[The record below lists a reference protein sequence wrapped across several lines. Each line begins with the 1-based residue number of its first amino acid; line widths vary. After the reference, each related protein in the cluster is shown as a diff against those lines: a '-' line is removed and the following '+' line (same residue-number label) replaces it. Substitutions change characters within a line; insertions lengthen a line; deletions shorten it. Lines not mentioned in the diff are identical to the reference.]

1 MTALSGLSNRIHTGH
16 NGIGYLSSVLGQLTE
31 KDADVL
37 SRVVTRDLRS
47 GFSESTANK
56 VWPNLIP
63 VYPCML
69 CSTMDEKL
77 LAKIKF
83 PAYFQMKL
91 DGMRF
96 NAIVRDNKVEYRSRN
111 GKPLEL
117 FGILDDFFI
126 RMAGGREY
134 VYDGEL
140 LILDEDLKPLPRQIG
155 NGILQR
161 AAKGKGT
168 KEELRNV
175 ACVLW
180 DVIDYDP
187 FINGKKTVPYETRFN
202 CLKNQIK
209 QDSESLIEI
218 QLVDTHV
225 INSMDEVQALYKQY
239 LAAGQEGG
247 ILKAMDAS
255 WEDGRSRQQI
265 KFKAELECDL
275 LCVGYE
281 KGTGK
286 NSDRLGALSL
296 ESKDGVIKV
305 HVGSGF
311 TDADRDE
318 FTEKN
323 TIGKIVSIKYNTR
336 IKDSKTEQESL
347 FLPIFLEVRDLDK
360 DEADTSKD
368 IK

>member
-1 MTALSGLSNRIHTGH
+1 MLYRA
-16 NGIGYLSSVLGQLTE
+16 
-31 KDADVL
+31 
-37 SRVVTRDLRS
+37 VVTRDLRS

-56 VWPNLIP
+56 VWPNLVS

-117 FGILDDFFI
+117 FGILDDYFI
-126 RMAGGREY
+126 RMAGGKEY
-134 VYDGEL
+134 IYDGEL
-140 LILDEDLKPLPRQIG
+140 LILDESFRPLPRQTG

-168 KEELRNV
+168 KQELEKV

-180 DVIDYDP
+180 DVIDYDS
-187 FINGKKTVPYETRFN
+187 FINGKKTVEYEARFN
-202 CLKNQIK
+202 CLQHQILW
-209 QDSESLIEI
+209 QDQKPWMRITFAE
-218 QLVDTHV
+218 THTV
-225 INSMDEVQALYKQY
+225 SSMEEVQVLYKKY

-247 ILKAMDAS
+247 ILKAMNAS

-265 KFKAELECDL
+265 KFKNELEADL

-305 HVGSGF
+305 RVGSGF

-347 FLPIFLEVRDLDK
+347 FLPIFLEVRDDK
-360 DEADTSKD
+360 TVADSSKT